1 MIFLRKY
8 RLEAVLFLALIL
20 MILGSWMMEFHRA
33 AETVQEEVLRLHIL
47 AASNEAEDQ
56 QLKLAVRDR
65 ILKEAEVFKVG
76 ESKDS
81 VELQMQTQLP
91 TIAAIAE
98 DELRKHNCQD
108 TVSVQLC
115 RDSFSTRVYDDFTL
129 PAGEYDA
136 LRIVI
141 GEGEGK
147 NWWCVLFPS
156 LCLSSSGADEWFTE
170 HELQILQSSPQWEP
184 RFALYEWVQSLKNS

>member
-8 RLEAVLFLALIL
+8 RLEAVLLLALIF
-20 MILGSWMMEFHRA
+20 MIFGSWMAEFQHA
-33 AETVQEEVLRLHIL
+33 AETVQKEVLRLHIL
-47 AASNEAEDQ
+47 AASDDAEDQ

-65 ILKEAEVFKVG
+65 ILKEAAEFNVG

-81 VELQMQTQLP
+81 VELQLQKQLP
-91 TIAAIAE
+91 TIVAIAE
-98 DELRKHNCQD
+98 DELRKHNCSD
-108 TVSVQLC
+108 AVTVQLC
-115 RDSFSTRVYDDFTL
+115 HDSFSTRVYDDFTL

-136 LRIVI
+136 LRIII

-156 LCLSSSGADEWFTE
+156 LCLSSSGADEWLTE
-170 HELQILQSSPQWEP
+170 RELQILQSSPQWEP
-184 RFALYEWVQSLKNS
+184 RFAIYECLRSLKNS